1 MNANDKLAELIIQAM
16 DTYATMPLV
25 NGCRPELKY
34 FIAGYLLANGVVVV
48 DTNIVSPKNRPL
60 ISQCMGRPL
69 DEIIELVH
77 AKDEGRI
84 VVQPCK
90 VGDTVYV
97 ISESRV
103 KEAEIDGILRRRNDT
118 KIFVAFECDEEDC
131 ESCPFNAWQRSYCGE
146 WDCDNAYGSA
156 ELAEEE
162 FGKTVFLSRE
172 LAQEALEAKQNDK
185 E

>member
-1 MNANDKLAELIIQAM
+1 MNAKEKLAELIIQAI

-34 FIAGYLLANGVVVV
+34 FLADHLLADGVLC
-48 DTNIVSPKNRPL
+48 P
-60 ISQCMGRPL
+60 
-69 DEIIELVH
+69 
-77 AKDEGRI
+77 
-84 VVQPCK
+84 PCK

-103 KEAEIDGILRRRNDT
+103 KEAEIDEILRSRNDA
-118 KIFVAFECDEEDC
+118 KIFVAFECGEDDC
-131 ESCPFNAWQRSYCGE
+131 ASCPFNAWQRSCCGE

-162 FGKTVFLSRE
+162 FGKTVFLSRD
-172 LAQEALEAKQNDK
+172 LAEKALAERSNK
-185 E
+185 

>member
-1 MNANDKLAELIIQAM
+1 MNEKEKLAELIIQAI

-34 FIAGYLLANGVVVV
+34 FIADYLLANGV
-48 DTNIVSPKNRPL
+48 IVP
-60 ISQCMGRPL
+60 
-69 DEIIELVH
+69 
-77 AKDEGRI
+77 
-84 VVQPCK
+84 PCK

-103 KEAEIDGILRRRNDT
+103 KEAEIDEILRCRNDR
-118 KIFVAFECDEEDC
+118 KIFVAFECGEDDC
-131 ESCPFNAWQRSYCGE
+131 ASCPFNAWQRSWCGE

-172 LAQEALEAKQNDK
+172 LAEKALAERNK

>member
-1 MNANDKLAELIIQAM
+1 MTERERLIELLKKADNSAASRGITNYEDAIADNAD
-16 DTYATMPLV
+16 
-25 NGCRPELKY
+25 
-34 FIAGYLLANGVVVV
+34 YLLANGV
-48 DTNIVSPKNRPL
+48 ICP
-60 ISQCMGRPL
+60 
-69 DEIIELVH
+69 
-77 AKDEGRI
+77 
-84 VVQPCK
+84 PCK

-103 KEAEIDGILRRRNDT
+103 KEAEIDEILRCRYDR
-118 KIFVAFECDEEDC
+118 KIFVAFECGEDDC
-131 ESCPFNAWQRSYCGE
+131 ASCPFNAWQRSWCGE

-172 LAQEALEAKQNDK
+172 LAEKALAERSK